1 LEEIIK
7 PHPFFYVGMARP
19 DREELIKAI
28 DERENLPLFLS
39 IPNSCDL
46 EPAKI
51 LNLVASYFKLPPLSI
66 LENSRKGDV
75 VKARQWAMFL
85 MRSELGLTLSAIGK
99 IFSYRKEVNGIFED
113 IRKDHATVLYSYK
126 KITGWI
132 QIYPEEA
139 KIYEYFK
146 NHI

>member
-1 LEEIIK
+1 MEEIVK
-7 PHPFFYVGMARP
+7 PHPFFYAGMARP
-19 DREELIKAI
+19 DRIELIKAI
-28 DERENLPLFLS
+28 DERENLPLIFS

-46 EPAKI
+46 EPTRI

-66 LENSRKGDV
+66 LENSRKGDII
-75 VKARQWAMFL
+75 KARQWAMFL

-99 IFSYRKEVNGIFED
+99 IFSYVKEVDGVSWNV
-113 IRKDHATVLYSYK
+113 RKDHATVLYSYR
-126 KITGWI
+126 KITEWI